1 MVILLFIFEL
11 ILFVWFLG
19 CTITYKFG
27 KHTLVE
33 GMGTRSAEFAMLL
46 IYATCLL
53 FTMLY
58 PNIGQWGV
66 LLILLFWIIIQFFC
80 HWYYTIFGASDVKIK
95 GYNECFRDT
104 VRIFP
109 QSDKKLIPDFY
120 HIVLHILILINITLS
135 IVYLLFIR

>member
-1 MVILLFIFEL
+1 MVILLFVFEL

-27 KHTLVE
+27 KYTLVE
-33 GMGTRSAEFAMLL
+33 GMGVRSVEFAMLL
-46 IYATCLL
+46 IYVTGLL
-53 FTMLY
+53 FTIIY

-80 HWYYTIFGASDVKIK
+80 HLYYTIFGASDVKIE
-95 GYNECFRDT
+95 GYNECFRNT

-109 QSDKKLIPDFY
+109 PSEKKLIPDFY
-120 HIVLHILILINITLS
+120 HIVLHILILINIALS
-135 IVYLLFIR
+135 IVYLLFTS